1 MRALIEQSIQATRIC
16 MIIRVID
23 SLLTDTYYKRL
34 LGVKQHGYSDENSLT
49 YMLEAINVADLMF
62 SRDLNVRLSVVYAE
76 IWLDVQRIDLFEDIE
91 RTMSGVVDY
100 STGHIYNIAKDAS
113 ILFTGGSFANHE
125 AINSVFRSICTAR
138 AAALVKFSHL
148 FEMHFS
154 VAESMTNAQG
164 LKFW

>member
-1 MRALIEQSIQATRIC
+1 MIDANRITTRRHRRRKSRDLSKQTKYVELALVGDHE
-16 MIIRVID
+16 
-23 SLLTDTYYKRL
+23 Y
-34 LGVKQHGYSDENSLT
+34 VKQHGYSDENSLT

-76 IWLDVQRIDLFEDIE
+76 IWMDVQRIDLFEDIE

-113 ILFTGGSFANHE
+113 VLFTGGSFANHE

-138 AAALVKFSHL
+138 AAALVKELPRFLINLHGFPSH
-148 FEMHFS
+148 S
-154 VAESMTNAQG
+154 S
-164 LKFW
+164 